1 MWASIS
7 STPLRVGGLFS
18 CLNTAGN
25 VARAADA
32 SILGLMAE
40 MTHLRLALAQ
50 IDPTVGDIDGNVRL
64 IGDSIERA
72 REGGAQIVLLPE
84 LCLSGYPPEDL
95 VLRRDFLEAVRE
107 GLDTVAREVE
117 GIVALVGFPERVER
131 TPEDLA
137 DFDPLIDPPPPPA
150 HNSLAVLAGGELR
163 GIYRKCD
170 LPNYGVFDERRYF
183 EPGNEPALI
192 DADGVLIGL
201 TVCEDIWHPGFP
213 EREEV
218 AAGARLVVNS
228 SASPYH
234 RGKGRARE
242 GMIAN
247 RARANGAAFALCNA
261 VGGQDEL
268 VFDGGSVVIGPDGE
282 TLARAAQF
290 EPELLFCDLLVPAA
304 GEGSGDG
311 GSPRGVR
318 VLAELETGA
327 HASGE
332 LERRLAEPIGSEE
345 AEVYSALTLGLRD
358 YVEKNG
364 FEHVELAL
372 SGGIDSALVA
382 LIAVDALGPER
393 VTVVVMPSPNSSE
406 ETQADARTIAANLGV
421 ELIEIPIAEEME
433 AYERALAPAFEGTE
447 PGLSE
452 ENIQAR
458 IRGNLV
464 MALSNKFGWL
474 VLTTGNKSELS
485 VGYATLYG
493 DMAGGFAVIK
503 DVFKLLVYRLVAWRN
518 ERAGGE
524 LVPASVLERPPS
536 AELRPDQLDED
547 SLPPYE
553 LLDRILEAYVE
564 RDEGIEELVAQG
576 LPEDTVQDVVRL
588 VDRAEYK
595 RRQAPPGIRISTKAF
610 GRDRRLPITNRF
622 GAMRPLPR

>member
-1 MWASIS
+1 
-7 STPLRVGGLFS
+7 
-18 CLNTAGN
+18 
-25 VARAADA
+25 
-32 SILGLMAE
+32 MAE
-40 MTHLRLALAQ
+40 STHLRLALAQ

-64 IGDSIERA
+64 ISESIERA
-72 REGGAQIVLLPE
+72 RDGGAQVVLLPE
-84 LCLSGYPPEDL
+84 LCVSGYPPEDL
-95 VLRRDFLEAVRE
+95 VLRRDFLAAVRE
-107 GLDTVAREVE
+107 GLDAVAAEVE
-117 GIVALVGFPERVER
+117 GIVALVGFPEQAER
-131 TPEDLA
+131 PPAELEN
-137 DFDPLIDPPPPPA
+137 FNPLIDPPPPPA
-150 HNSLAVLAGGELR
+150 HNSLAIVADGELR

-192 DADGVLIGL
+192 EIDGVPIGL

-213 EREEV
+213 ESEET
-218 AAGARLVVNS
+218 AAGARVVVNA

-242 GMIAN
+242 RMVAE
-247 RARANGAAFALCNA
+247 RARSNGAAFALCNM

-268 VFDGGSVVIGPDGE
+268 VFDGGSVVVAADGE
-282 TLARAAQF
+282 VLARAAEF
-290 EPELLFCDLLVPAA
+290 ETEILVCDLLVPTAA
-304 GEGSGDG
+304 ATDG
-311 GSPRGVR
+311 APAGRGVR
-318 VLAELETGA
+318 TLAQLSSGA
-327 HASGE
+327 DPSGSV
-332 LERRLAEPIGSEE
+332 EPRIADPLPSEE

-364 FEHVELAL
+364 FERVVLAL

-382 LIAVDALGPER
+382 LIAVDALGPDR
-393 VTVVVMPSPNSSE
+393 VSVVVMPSPNSSE
-406 ETQADARTIAANLGV
+406 DTQTDARTIATNLGV
-421 ELIEIPIAEEME
+421 ELIEIPIEGPMD
-433 AYERALAPAFEGTE
+433 AYGGALAPAFEGTE
-447 PGLSE
+447 PGIAE
-452 ENIQAR
+452 ENLQAR

-503 DVFKLLVYRLVAWRN
+503 DVFKLLVYRLVRWRN
-518 ERAGGE
+518 QREGRE
-524 LVPASVLERPPS
+524 LVPESVLERPPS
-536 AELRPDQLDED
+536 AELRPDQFDED

-564 RDEGIEELVAQG
+564 RDEGIEALVAEG
-576 LPEDTVQDVVRL
+576 LPEDTVMEVVRM

-622 GAMRPLPR
+622 GSMRPLPR

>member
-1 MWASIS
+1 MDEA
-7 STPLRVGGLFS
+7 
-18 CLNTAGN
+18 
-25 VARAADA
+25 
-32 SILGLMAE
+32 
-40 MTHLRLALAQ
+40 THLRLALAQ
-50 IDPTVGDIDGNVRL
+50 IDPTVGDVEGNLRL
-64 IGDSIERA
+64 IAESIERA
-72 REGGAQIVLLPE
+72 RDAGAQLVLLPE

-95 VLRRDFLEAVRE
+95 VLRRDFLDAVRE
-107 GLDTVAREVE
+107 GLEQAAAKVE

-131 TPEDLA
+131 TPEELER
-137 DFDPLIDPPPPPA
+137 FDPLIDPPPPPA
-150 HNSLAVLAGGELR
+150 YNSLAVLAGGEVSA
-163 GIYRKCD
+163 IYRKCD

-183 EPGNEPALI
+183 EPGTEPAVI
-192 DADGVLIGL
+192 EVDGVPVGL

-213 EREEV
+213 ETEEV

-242 GMIAN
+242 AMIAE
-247 RARANGAAFALCNA
+247 RARTNGAPFALCNM

-268 VFDGGSVVIGPDGE
+268 VFDGASVVIGPDGQ

-290 EPELLFCDLLVPAA
+290 EPELLVCDLLVPA
-304 GEGSGDG
+304 GDG
-311 GSPRGVR
+311 ERDGVATAR
-318 VLAELETGA
+318 APLLAELTSGA
-327 HASGE
+327 RPEGHLDA
-332 LERRLAEPIGSEE
+332 RLAEPIPAEE
-345 AEVYSALTLGLRD
+345 AEVYEALTVGLRD

-364 FEHVELAL
+364 FEHVVVAL

-382 LIAVDALGPER
+382 LVAVDALGPER
-393 VTVVVMPSPNSSE
+393 VSVVVMPSPNSSDD
-406 ETQADARTIAANLGV
+406 TQADARAIASNLGV
-421 ELIEIPIAEEME
+421 ELIEIPIAAAMD
-433 AYERALAPAFEGTE
+433 AYEAALAPSFEGAE
-447 PGLSE
+447 PGLAE
-452 ENIQAR
+452 ENVQAR

-503 DVFKLLVYRLVAWRN
+503 DVFKLLVYRLVRWRN
-518 ERAGGE
+518 HQAVDRE
-524 LVPASVLERPPS
+524 LVPASVLERSPS

-553 LLDRILEAYVE
+553 TLDRILEAYVE
-564 RDEGIEELVAQG
+564 RDEGVDALVGQG
-576 LPEDTVQDVVRL
+576 LDEETVREVVRL

-622 GAMRPLPR
+622 GSMRALPR

>member
-1 MWASIS
+1 
-7 STPLRVGGLFS
+7 
-18 CLNTAGN
+18 
-25 VARAADA
+25 
-32 SILGLMAE
+32 MAE
-40 MTHLRLALAQ
+40 SSHLRLALAQ
-50 IDPTVGDIDGNVRL
+50 IDSTVGDIEGNARL
-64 IGDSIERA
+64 ISESIERA
-72 REGGAQIVLLPE
+72 RDDGAQLVLLPE

-95 VLRRDFLEAVRE
+95 LLRRDFLDAVRE
-107 GLDTVAREVE
+107 ALDGLAREVE
-117 GIVALVGFPERVER
+117 GTVALVGFPERVER
-131 TPEDLA
+131 SAGELEH
-137 DFDPLIDPPPPPA
+137 FDPLIDSPPPPA
-150 HNSLAVLAGGELR
+150 HNSLAVLADGEVR
-163 GIYRKCD
+163 AIYRKCE

-183 EPGNEPALI
+183 EPGTEPALI
-192 DADGVLIGL
+192 EADGAIVGL
-201 TVCEDIWHPGFP
+201 TVCEDIWHPGYP
-213 EREEV
+213 EGDEV

-242 GMIAN
+242 TMVAE
-247 RARANGAAFALCNA
+247 RARTNGAAFALCNT

-268 VFDGGSVVIGPDGE
+268 VFDGASVVVGPDGE

-290 EPELLFCDLLVPAA
+290 EPELLICDLLVPAA
-304 GEGSGDG
+304 GDSDG
-311 GSPRGVR
+311 APGLRTVPT
-318 VLAELETGA
+318 LAELS
-327 HASGE
+327 SGTQPE
-332 LERRLAEPIGSEE
+332 GHLEARLAAPLPSEE
-345 AEVYSALTLGLRD
+345 AEVYAALTLGLRD

-364 FEHVELAL
+364 FERVVLAL

-393 VTVVVMPSPNSSE
+393 VSVVVMPSPHSSD

-421 ELIEIPIAEEME
+421 ELIEISIAESME
-433 AYERALAPAFEGTE
+433 AYRHALAAAFEDAE
-447 PGLSE
+447 PGLAE
-452 ENIQAR
+452 ENLQAR

-503 DVFKLLVYRLVAWRN
+503 DVFKLLVYRLVRWRN
-518 ERAGGE
+518 DEEGRE
-524 LVPASVLERPPS
+524 LIPSSVLDRPPS

-553 LLDRILEAYVE
+553 VLDRILEAYVE
-564 RDEGIEELVAQG
+564 RDEGVEALVAGG
-576 LPEDTVQDVVRL
+576 LPEETVQDVVRL

-595 RRQAPPGIRISTKAF
+595 RRQAPPGVRVSTKAF

-622 GAMRPLPR
+622 GSMRKLPR